1 MDGGGILLRVVVMG
15 GVATAATGLWAVLLR
30 RLGRPTLDYA
40 LLGRWI
46 GHWRAGR
53 WRHAAIGD
61 AAPVRHERMLG
72 WCAHY
77 AIGVGMAGMLMAM
90 PGSTWLHQPT
100 WGAALGFGVGSVLL
114 PFLVMQP
121 AFGAGIAAAR
131 TPRPWQA
138 RLQSLATHAVFG
150 AGLFAGVAIF
160 AKFMM

>member
-1 MDGGGILLRVVVMG
+1 MDGGGIIPRVVVMG
-15 GVATAATGLWAVLLR
+15 VVATAATDLCAVLLR

-46 GHWRAGR
+46 GHWR
-53 WRHAAIGD
+53 HAAIGD

-72 WCAHY
+72 WCAHD

-90 PGSTWLHQPT
+90 LGSTWLRQPT
-100 WGAALGFGVGSVLL
+100 LGAALGFGLGSVLL

-160 AKFMM
+160 AKFII

>member
-1 MDGGGILLRVVVMG
+1 MDGGGIIMRVVVMG
-15 GVATAATGLWAVLLR
+15 IVATAATDLWALLLR

-53 WRHAAIGD
+53 WRHDAIRV
-61 AAPVRHERMLG
+61 AVRHERVLG

-77 AIGVGMAGMLMAM
+77 AIGIAMAGALVAIA
-90 PGSTWLHQPT
+90 GSGWLRQPT
-100 WGAALGFGVGSVLL
+100 LGMALGFGVATALL

-131 TPRPWQA
+131 TPRPWPA

-150 AGLFAGVAIF
+150 AGLFAGAAICAVF
-160 AKFMM
+160 PL

>member
-1 MDGGGILLRVVVMG
+1 MDGGGIIMRVVIVG
-15 GVATAATGLWAVLLR
+15 VVATATTDLWTLVLR

-46 GHWRAGR
+46 GHWREGR
-53 WRHAAIGD
+53 WRHDAIHA
-61 AAPVRHERMLG
+61 AAPVGHERLLG

-77 AIGVGMAGMLMAM
+77 AIGIAMAGMLVAM
-90 PGSTWLHQPT
+90 TGSGWLWRPT
-100 WGAALGFGVGSVLL
+100 PGAALGFGVASVLL

-131 TPRPWQA
+131 LPRPWPA

-150 AGLFAGVAIF
+150 LGLFAGGRISVVF
-160 AKFMM
+160 PF

>member
-1 MDGGGILLRVVVMG
+1 
-15 GVATAATGLWAVLLR
+15 
-30 RLGRPTLDYA
+30 
-40 LLGRWI
+40 
-46 GHWRAGR
+46 
-53 WRHAAIGD
+53 
-61 AAPVRHERMLG
+61 MLG

-100 WGAALGFGVGSVLL
+100 WGAVLGFGVGSVLL

-131 TPRPWQA
+131 TPRLWQA

-150 AGLFAGVAIF
+150 AGLFAGVAIL

>member
-1 MDGGGILLRVVVMG
+1 
-15 GVATAATGLWAVLLR
+15 
-30 RLGRPTLDYA
+30 
-40 LLGRWI
+40 
-46 GHWRAGR
+46 
-53 WRHAAIGD
+53 
-61 AAPVRHERMLG
+61 MLG

-100 WGAALGFGVGSVLL
+100 LAAALGFGVGSVLL

-131 TPRPWQA
+131 APRPWQA

-150 AGLFAGVAIF
+150 AGLFAGAAIF
-160 AKFMM
+160 AKLII

>member
-1 MDGGGILLRVVVMG
+1 MDGVGIIMRVVVMG
-15 GVATAATGLWAVLLR
+15 IVATAATDLWALLLR

-53 WRHAAIGD
+53 WRHDVIRD
-61 AAPVRHERMLG
+61 AAPVRHERVLG

-77 AIGVGMAGMLMAM
+77 AIGISMAGMMVAM
-90 PGSTWLHQPT
+90 TGSGWLRQPT
-100 WGAALGFGVGSVLL
+100 LGMALGFGVATVLL

-131 TPRPWQA
+131 TPRPWPA
-138 RLQSLATHAVFG
+138 RLQSLATHALFG
-150 AGLFAGVAIF
+150 AGLFAGAAICAVF
-160 AKFMM
+160 PL

>member
-1 MDGGGILLRVVVMG
+1 MDGGGIIMRVVVMG
-15 GVATAATGLWAVLLR
+15 IVATAATDLWAQLLR

-53 WRHAAIGD
+53 WRHDAIRD
-61 AAPVRHERMLG
+61 AAPVRHERVLG

-77 AIGVGMAGMLMAM
+77 AIGIGMAGMMVAM
-90 PGSTWLHQPT
+90 TGSGWLRQPT
-100 WGAALGFGVGSVLL
+100 LGMALGFGVATVLL

-131 TPRPWQA
+131 TPRPWPA

-150 AGLFAGVAIF
+150 TGLFAGAAACAVF
-160 AKFMM
+160 PL

>member
-1 MDGGGILLRVVVMG
+1 MDGGGILPRVVVMG
-15 GVATAATGLWAVLLR
+15 VVATAATDLCAVLLR

-46 GHWRAGR
+46 GH

-90 PGSTWLHQPT
+90 PGSTWLRQPT
-100 WGAALGFGVGSVLL
+100 LGAALGFGVGSVLL

-150 AGLFAGVAIF
+150 AGLFAGAAIF
-160 AKFMM
+160 AKLII

>member
-1 MDGGGILLRVVVMG
+1 MDGGGILPRVVVMG
-15 GVATAATGLWAVLLR
+15 VVATAATDLCAVLLR

-46 GHWRAGR
+46 GH

-90 PGSTWLHQPT
+90 PGSTWLRQPT
-100 WGAALGFGVGSVLL
+100 LGAALGFGVGSVLL

-131 TPRPWQA
+131 APRPWQA

-160 AKFMM
+160 AKLII

>member
-1 MDGGGILLRVVVMG
+1 MDGGGIIPRVVVMG
-15 GVATAATGLWAVLLR
+15 GVATAATDLCAVLLR

-46 GHWRAGR
+46 GH

-90 PGSTWLHQPT
+90 PGSTWLRQPT
-100 WGAALGFGVGSVLL
+100 LGAALGFGVGSVLL

-150 AGLFAGVAIF
+150 AGLFAGAAIF
-160 AKFMM
+160 AKLII